1 MADGSSVGS
10 RDSNPWSQI
19 SRTKVYENDWIIVYH
34 DNVVRPDGQPGV
46 YGVVHYRSR
55 SVGVVALDDLGRV
68 LLVGQYR
75 YTLGQYSWELPA
87 GGSAEDEEPQA
98 AALRE
103 LEEETGYSAAT
114 IRPILRAHMSN
125 SISDEE
131 ALCYLASGFKQG
143 TPKPEGTEDLR
154 IIWVSLDKAMRMIA
168 AGEITD
174 ALTILRLQQAA
185 LMVRAM

>member
-1 MADGSSVGS
+1 
-10 RDSNPWSQI
+10 
-19 SRTKVYENDWIIVYH
+19 
-34 DNVVRPDGQPGV
+34 
-46 YGVVHYRSR
+46 
-55 SVGVVALDDLGRV
+55 VGVVALDDLGRV

-131 ALCYLASGFKQG
+131 ALCYLASGLAPSQN
-143 TPKPEGTEDLR
+143 
-154 IIWVSLDKAMRMIA
+154 
-168 AGEITD
+168 
-174 ALTILRLQQAA
+174 
-185 LMVRAM
+185 RANSGFSA